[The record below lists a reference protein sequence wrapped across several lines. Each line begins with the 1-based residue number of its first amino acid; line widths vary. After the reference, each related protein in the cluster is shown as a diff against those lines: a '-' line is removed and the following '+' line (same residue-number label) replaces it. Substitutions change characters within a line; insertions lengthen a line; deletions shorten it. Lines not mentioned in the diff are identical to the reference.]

1 MLLHD
6 GVAQLM
12 KPTSCSFL
20 TAWLSWG
27 GSEAAR
33 SKDNRTGAGS
43 ARDERPET
51 ARASRRGRVARE
63 RDGGWFARTGP
74 GRARV
79 TARERT
85 GGRARAARTA
95 GSRAAALPAGVWRAE
110 GGGIQG
116 GGVASGFFQ
125 PKRAELGSKTF
136 WAGARARAR
145 NFFCLCT
152 KSK

>member
-1 MLLHD
+1 M
-6 GVAQLM
+6 
-12 KPTSCSFL
+12 
-20 TAWLSWG
+20 AWLSWG

-33 SKDNRTGAGS
+33 RKDDRTG
-43 ARDERPET
+43 E
-51 ARASRRGRVARE
+51 
-63 RDGGWFARTGP
+63 
-74 GRARV
+74 RARREAGDG
-79 TARERT
+79 TRERT

-145 NFFCLCT
+145 KIFCLRA